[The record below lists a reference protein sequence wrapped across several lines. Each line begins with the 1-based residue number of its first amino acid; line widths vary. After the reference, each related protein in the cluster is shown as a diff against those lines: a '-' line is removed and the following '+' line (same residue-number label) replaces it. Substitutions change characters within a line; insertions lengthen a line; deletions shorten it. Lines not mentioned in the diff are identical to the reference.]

1 MSFCT
6 DAVTPRRKVKRRNT
20 NSFTFCLLV
29 LIAAP
34 AATYGQFSYPNFSST
49 SGLNLVGSATV
60 VSNAIQ
66 LTAAGVGFAGS
77 AFWYTTPVN
86 VGAGFSTTFSYTIS
100 PGGADGLA
108 FVIQNDPSGSSA
120 IGSGGDGLAANGI
133 ANGVAIAF
141 RTYAFNDVEIDS
153 CGVGNTITIGSC
165 IIASVPEA
173 LAGTH
178 TVLIN
183 ESGGMLKVSLDGS
196 QILSGSV
203 NLVTAVGGNTAY
215 VGITGADGSLS
226 ETAVINSWSVT
237 PGSTPAMTPV
247 PPSIWLTLVGLAF
260 TGIYFGFRGRS
271 IIRPQS

>member
-1 MSFCT
+1 M
-6 DAVTPRRKVKRRNT
+6 
-20 NSFTFCLLV
+20 V

-49 SGLNLVGSATV
+49 SGLNLVGNATV

-66 LTAAGVGFAGS
+66 LTAAGTGFASS
-77 AFWYTTPVN
+77 AFWHTTPVS

-100 PGGADGLA
+100 SVGADGLA
-108 FVIQNDPSGSSA
+108 FVIQNDPSGASA
-120 IGSGGDGLAANGI
+120 IGSGGGGLAASGL

-141 RTYAFNDVEIDS
+141 RTYAFNDIEIDS
-153 CGVGNTITIGSC
+153 CGAGSTIMIGSC
-165 IIASVPEA
+165 IVASVPAA
-173 LAGTH
+173 LGGTH

-183 ESGGMLKVSLDGS
+183 QSGGMLKVSFDGT
-196 QILSGSV
+196 QILSGSL

-215 VGITGADGSLS
+215 VGLTGADGSVT

-237 PGSTPAMTPV
+237 PGVTPAMTPL

-260 TGIYFGFRGRS
+260 TGIYFGFRRRP